1 MAIHTAK
8 GQCKHGEFDLLRGC
22 PQCVSE
28 RLAQQLKE
36 KLKTNIVKVKYISD
50 SGELSN
56 REYTYLTV
64 DRLNV
69 DDIVTVPVRDTTAKA
84 VVSVVDVAETEI
96 EAFKDKVKTIP
107 TGSKVKVEP
116 HTTEELSQTE
126 IEAIAKD
133 IEERRARGI
142 RPEQDEMEDGLNSE
156 GLTLVIDEAPKAG
169 FDNQIA
175 LVKVKPSEDVQV
187 QSWYNEALGL
197 QKYAEA
203 RIIKTVEDLK
213 PANDDLVTIRRL
225 RKAIEE
231 KRKEYVKPLQDH
243 VKSINDAFKILSEP
257 IEIADKVTSQKMLA
271 FTSEQDRIRSEQER
285 INAERIKLA
294 QDEMELNGEL
304 TESVNLVEVIQ
315 EVPTTIKTEVGT
327 TGQRDN
333 WKWEVQD
340 INQVPR
346 EYLMINVGML
356 TPIVK
361 ASKGKIVIPGIR
373 IFNEPI
379 LATRQ

>member
-1 MAIHTAK
+1 MLT
-8 GQCKHGEFDLLRGC
+8 CKKHNVDFELLDGC
-22 PQCVSE
+22 PQCVAE
-28 RLAQQLKE
+28 RLAEEVKVNSSESIAERIKE
-36 KLKTNIVKVKYISD
+36 AKARVEGMLSIVKVKYYSEAA
-50 SGELSN
+50 GGLSP
-56 REYTYLTV
+56 REYTYFSV

-69 DDIVTVPVRDTTAKA
+69 GDIVTVPVRDTTGKA
-84 VVSVVDVAETEI
+84 MVSAIDVPETQI
-96 EAFKDKVKTIP
+96 EAFRDKVKTIP
-107 TGSKVKVEP
+107 TGSKVKEEAVGVPNRSVPNE
-116 HTTEELSQTE
+116 TE
-126 IEAIAKD
+126 AV
-133 IEERRARGI
+133 I
-142 RPEQDEMEDGLNSE
+142 RVDSGACLAPTALALRPGED
-156 GLTLVIDEAPKAG
+156 A
-169 FDNQIA
+169 
-175 LVKVKPSEDVQV
+175 QV

-203 RIIKTVEDLK
+203 RVIKTAEDLK

-225 RKAIEE
+225 KKALEE

-243 VKSINDAFKILSEP
+243 VKSINDTFKTFMEP

-271 FTSEQDRIRSEQER
+271 FDAEQKRIRSEQER

-294 QDEMELNGEL
+294 QDEMKLNGEL

-315 EVPTTIKTEVGT
+315 EVPTTIRTEVGT

-346 EYLMINVGML
+346 EYLMINAGML

-361 ASKGKIVIPGIR
+361 ASKGRLAIPGIR
-373 IFNEPI
+373 IYNEPI
-379 LATRQ
+379 IAYRS